1 MMTTVTGIYRT
12 KNLAQLAVEELI
24 SAGFAKDR
32 VSLVMSA
39 TPEFDAIVHEET
51 TDTVRGAITG
61 AVVGGGFAAILVG
74 ALALPA
80 IGLVVA
86 GPIVTSL
93 AAGGAG
99 AAAGSVLGG
108 LIGRGLGEQVAV
120 EYLTH
125 VKNGEV
131 VVGIDAEHARVKQ
144 AREVLTTTGGTLIS
158 DSFHLEHQ
166 IHHRDHYLEH

>member
-1 MMTTVTGIYRT
+1 MMTTVTGLYRT
-12 KNLAQLAVEELI
+12 KKLAQLGVDGLVD
-24 SAGFAKDR
+24 AGFAKDHI
-32 VSLVMSA
+32 SLVMSA
-39 TPEFDAIVHEET
+39 TPDFDAIVHEET
-51 TDTVRGAITG
+51 NDTVRGAITG

-86 GPIVTSL
+86 GPFVASL

-131 VVGIDAEHARVKQ
+131 VVGIDAEHARVGQ
-144 AREVLTTTGGTLIS
+144 AREVETN
-158 DSFHLEHQ
+158 FWWVKV
-166 IHHRDHYLEH
+166 